1 MRRGLAIAAL
11 LAVGLMRAAFAQ
23 EPQPI
28 APQETPSLAP
38 KVAAGTLPSVADR
51 LPKAP
56 RIVDMTG
63 MKRETGHPGG
73 TWRMLMSD
81 QRDLRMMTIYSY
93 ARLVTYDETLH
104 VVPDILESVEIKDD
118 KVFTLHLR
126 DGHKWSDGAPFTAE
140 DFRYWWEDV
149 ANNKRLSP
157 SGPPAALMVRGKLP
171 TFEILDPTTIRYTW
185 ETPNPAFLPALAG
198 AQPVYIF
205 MPAHYLEQFHE
216 HYADKDTL
224 AAAVKKAHVA
234 NWGSLHERKA
244 RQYRPENPDL
254 PTLEPWRN
262 ITAPPAEQFVF
273 ERNPFFHRIDQTGQQ
288 LPYID
293 RITMSL
299 GTATLIPAKAA
310 AGDTSLQARYLS
322 FEDYTFL
329 KQNEKLNNYGVR
341 LWENSQGSYA
351 ALMPNLNAAD
361 PVWRAVVRD
370 VRFRRALSL
379 GINRHDINQA
389 LFFGLAR
396 ESGNTVLP
404 QSPLFDASYASA
416 WSTFDLAQAN
426 ALLDQVGLDK
436 RGADGMRLL
445 PDGRRADIVVETAG
459 DNNDYVDIM
468 ELIGDDY
475 AKLGLRTFVHPSQ
488 RDVFRQHVADGRTTF
503 SMAAGLDNGAPTSS
517 FEPIDLAPL
526 TDAQF
531 QWPKWG
537 LYAQSDGHEGEKVDL
552 PEAQTLVDL
561 YRAWRR
567 SSGPDERKAI
577 WMKMLSINSE
587 QVYTI
592 GVVNGTKQPVVVSN
606 HMHNVPHDALYGFEP
621 SAYFGLYM
629 PDTFF
634 FDDVAGG

>member
-1 MRRGLAIAAL
+1 MRPLAAAL
-11 LAVGLMRAAFAQ
+11 VALLVVTPALAQNTSPVV
-23 EPQPI
+23 PV
-28 APQETPSLAP
+28 ETPSLA
-38 KVAAGTLPSVADR
+38 KQVSAGGLPPVGDR
-51 LPKAP
+51 LPKSP
-56 RIVDMTG
+56 RIVDMAG
-63 MKRETGHPGG
+63 MKRETGQPGG

-93 ARLVTYDETLH
+93 ARLVTFDEMLH

-126 DGHKWSDGAPFTAE
+126 EGHKWSDGQPFTAE

-149 ANNKRLSP
+149 ATNKRLSP
-157 SGPPAALMVRGKLP
+157 SGPPRALMVRNKVP
-171 TFEILDPTTIRYTW
+171 VFEVLDPTTIRYTW
-185 ETPNPAFLPALAG
+185 DQPNPAFLPALAG
-198 AQPVYIF
+198 AQPTYIF
-205 MPAHYLEQFHE
+205 MPAHYLKQFHE
-216 HYADKDTL
+216 HYADKDKL
-224 AAAVKKAHVA
+224 AAAVTKAHVA
-234 NWGSLHERKA
+234 NWGSLHERMA

-254 PTLEPWRN
+254 PTLEPWHN
-262 ITAPPAEQFVF
+262 VTAPPAEQFVF
-273 ERNPFFHRIDQTGQQ
+273 ERNPYFHRVDENGRQ

-299 GTATLIPAKAA
+299 GTAALIPAKTAS
-310 AGDTSLQARYLS
+310 GDASLQARYLN

-329 KQNEKLNNYGVR
+329 KQNEHLNHYDVR

-361 PVWRAVVRD
+361 PVWRKVIRD

-404 QSPLFDASYASA
+404 QSPLFQPELATA
-416 WSTFDLAQAN
+416 WCDFDLDQAN
-426 ALLDQVGLDK
+426 ALLDAVGLDK
-436 RGADGMRLL
+436 RGGDGMRLL
-445 PDGRRADIVVETAG
+445 PDGRRADVVVETAG

-468 ELIGDDY
+468 ELVGDDY

-488 RDVFRQHVADGRTTF
+488 RDVFRQHIADGRTAF
-503 SMAAGLDNGAPTSS
+503 SMGPGLDNGAPTSS
-517 FEPIDLAPL
+517 IEPDDLAPL
-526 TDAQF
+526 TDSQF

-537 LYAQSDGHEGEKVDL
+537 LYSQSDGHEGEKIDMAEPQAL
-552 PEAQTLVDL
+552 LDL
-561 YRAWRR
+561 YRAWRA
-567 SSGPDERKAI
+567 STGPDERKAI
-577 WMKMLSINSE
+577 WQKMLTLNAD
-587 QVYTI
+587 QVYTVGI
-592 GVVNGTKQPVVVSN
+592 VNGTKQPVVVSQ

-621 SAYFGLYM
+621 SAYFGVYM

-634 FDDVAGG
+634 FDNVAGG